1 MKSLVEINQLRRDG
15 NVEEAFSECK
25 LRLEEYPDDK
35 DVRIAMAWCCKSR
48 CELAAKAV
56 DAAKFVETFA
66 LLPQLSL
73 EDVGESNIHN
83 RFIWDIHV
91 LFKAL
96 GNRNAQLADTASQIF
111 AVIRQLNFIRPD
123 KYYSLL
129 ADTFVK
135 VKASLNA
142 PWEPFADFIDW
153 FDVDNL
159 RPDDY
164 KPIDTGNGH
173 KIPALADRICSAYF
187 RALNARIERGQA
199 DERQVDHF
207 LTWTE
212 WLDATHPQ
220 YQYTLYYRARIL
232 LAADRKKDAFEAI
245 RPFVQRKKND
255 YWVWDV
261 LSETTDDPEIQLSCC
276 CRALM
281 CRAEQKYLGQLRLK
295 TARLMHELGHDG
307 NARCEIRLLSQTYT
321 ALGWRIPTEANDMRF
336 QQWYQNAEAPESN
349 KDFYRDHL
357 ADSEAFLYCDMP
369 KTAIIITHFNPDKNI
384 CHFVTE
390 DKKNGYFFPRGM
402 KGRIAQNN
410 IYLVRF
416 DKTKPEGPAKILT
429 IEKVTDVASYAN
441 ILFKKIEGRLR
452 MRPGASFG
460 FVGDTYIDSSNIAD
474 GLADGSDVT
483 GTAILTYNPKRN
495 EITWRGI
502 TLRPR

>member
-35 DVRIAMAWCCKSR
+35 DVRVTMAWCCKSR

-66 LLPQLSL
+66 LLPHLSL

-83 RFIWDIHV
+83 RFAWDIFV

-96 GNRNAQLADTASQIF
+96 ENRHAELADTASRIF
-111 AVIRQLNFIRPD
+111 STLEQLIFIKPE

-129 ADTFVK
+129 ADAFLK
-135 VKASLNA
+135 VKASLNM
-142 PWEPFADFIDW
+142 PWEPFVDFIDW
-153 FDVDNL
+153 FDLDNL

-164 KPIDTGNGH
+164 KSIDTNKGH
-173 KIPALADRICSAYF
+173 KIPALADRIRSAYF
-187 RALNARIERGQA
+187 RALNARIERSTAQEWQIENFIA
-199 DERQVDHF
+199 
-207 LTWTE
+207 WTSRLHME
-212 WLDATHPQ
+212 HPE
-220 YQYTLYYRARIL
+220 YQFTLYHRALIL
-232 LAADRKKDAFEAI
+232 LALDRKKDAFEAI

-321 ALGWRIPTEANDMRF
+321 ALGWRIPAEANDMRF

-369 KTAIIITHFNPDKNI
+369 KTAIVVTGYNAERNS
-384 CHFVTE
+384 CNFVTE
-390 DKKNGYFFPRGM
+390 DHKHGYFFARGM
-402 KGRIAQNN
+402 NIEPNN

-416 DKTKPEGPAKILT
+416 DPRKTEGPAKILT
-429 IEKVTDVASYAN
+429 HERVADVAPYAN
-441 ILFKKIEGRLR
+441 VLFKKIEGRLR

-460 FVGDTYIDSSNIAD
+460 FVGDTYVDSRTMAQ
-474 GLADGSDVT
+474 GLADDSDVT
-483 GTAILTYNPKRN
+483 GTAILSFSTKRN